1 VLTVLFCNS
10 VNTEQYKTEI
20 IMSQTLSVRLPD
32 NLAAELNNIAEIT
45 ERSKSYLVQKA
56 LEIYLQ
62 EQADLQVAIDRL
74 RDVSDPLVS
83 MVEMRRE
90 IGL

>member
-1 VLTVLFCNS
+1 MFCNI
-10 VNTEQYKTEI
+10 VNTEQYKGKI

-74 RDVSDPLVS
+74 RDVSDPFVS
-83 MVEMRRE
+83 MAEMRRE
-90 IGL
+90 IGP